1 MTLYRVNPGK
11 YRTPVTIQKRNGDT
25 DSYGAPSDDSD
36 WTDVIHVRAGVFPL
50 SGSEFFKAN
59 EINSEITHRV
69 QMRYIPGITP
79 DMRIVLN
86 GRKLIITSVVNYQ
99 ESNIELQLYCKE
111 LVK

>member
-1 MTLYRVNPGK
+1 MTLYRINPGK
-11 YRTPVTIQKRNGDT
+11 YRTPITIQQRQFNE
-25 DSYGAPSDDSD
+25 DSYGSTTED
-36 WTDVIHVRAGVFPL
+36 WKDIIHTRAGVFPL

-69 QMRYIPGITP
+69 QLRYIPGITP

-86 GRKLIITSVVNYQ
+86 GRHLMITSVVNYQ
-99 ESNIELQLYCKE
+99 ERSIELQLYCKE